1 MDIKQF
7 SEEIAGLFSSV
18 FKPILDII
26 LFTNQLRLVTGWQG
40 PTLMYSYFFLSA
52 LIKRIVNRRAK
63 FGKVFTFFSFL
74 VEFFFNQKFFSLQ
87 LVAGESA
94 REGYYRTAHQRLIT
108 NSEEIAFYDGSA
120 RELVLV
126 DKALSELFSYSRN
139 HRYVRAVVDS
149 MHPFPN
155 GYFTRLT
162 FSVSSWR
169 SIID

>member
-74 VEFFFNQKFFSLQ
+74 VEIF
-87 LVAGESA
+87 
-94 REGYYRTAHQRLIT
+94 
-108 NSEEIAFYDGSA
+108 
-120 RELVLV
+120 
-126 DKALSELFSYSRN
+126 
-139 HRYVRAVVDS
+139 
-149 MHPFPN
+149 
-155 GYFTRLT
+155 
-162 FSVSSWR
+162 
-169 SIID
+169 